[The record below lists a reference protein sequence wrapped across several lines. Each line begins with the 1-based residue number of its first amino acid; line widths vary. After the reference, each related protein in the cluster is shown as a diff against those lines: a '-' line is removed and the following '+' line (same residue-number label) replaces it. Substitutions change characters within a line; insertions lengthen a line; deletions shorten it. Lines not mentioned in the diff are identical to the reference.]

1 MIFYVFELQTN
12 DPGAA
17 LVSTF
22 SDLHEAESKFYL
34 ILSAAAISTVRRHGA
49 MIVTEEGVV
58 LRQEVFTHKV
68 EEPVVEDPATE
79 ENGAEE

>member
-12 DPGAA
+12 ETGSA

-22 SDLHEAESKFYL
+22 DNLPAAESKYYL
-34 ILSAAAISTVRRHGA
+34 ILSAAAISPVRRHGA

-58 LRQEVFTHKV
+58 LRQEVFTHAVQTPV
-68 EEPVVEDPATE
+68 EA
-79 ENGAEE
+79 AEE